1 MLTWLTANL
10 ANILIVLALVALVA
24 VIIATMIRD
33 KKKGR
38 SACGAGCAHC
48 AMRGSCHNKSD

>member
-10 ANILIVLALVALVA
+10 ANILIVLALAALVA

-38 SACGAGCAHC
+38 SSCAAGCAHC